1 MGFSKI
7 SADADFGGGVWHII
21 PSGEHREWAPLAIA
35 TRSSYS
41 RSIRAPIHQISG
53 AGWFK
58 KKQLFRVY
66 FCVVHELSPFI
77 FSNFLANL
85 NLKNATAVC
94 GIPFLQHTKDSPAIN
109 ASWFLRTWEVGKN
122 GRMQVATRADSNKKD
137 SDKKQLASSS
147 KRKQEQRGKCAF
159 LSWRMSTWTFQY

>member
-1 MGFSKI
+1 MAQVLDLIFI
-7 SADADFGGGVWHII
+7 SEILSSTVW
-21 PSGEHREWAPLAIA
+21 STAPNGAHGYFTDQLTWKCVVS
-35 TRSSYS
+35 TRSCS
-41 RSIRAPIHQISG
+41 RETGSTVFQKKTTFQSLFSCCTRFNHLYFFLPI
-53 AGWFK
+53 
-58 KKQLFRVY
+58 
-66 FCVVHELSPFI
+66 
-77 FSNFLANL
+77 LANL

>member
-1 MGFSKI
+1 MRRRVYLPS
-7 SADADFGGGVWHII
+7 SASF
-21 PSGEHREWAPLAIA
+21 PS
-35 TRSSYS
+35 TTNCSTTSSYTPNF
-41 RSIRAPIHQISG
+41 RRWVI
-53 AGWFK
+53 K
-58 KKQLFRVY
+58 KKQLFWVY
-66 FCVVHELSPFI
+66 FCVVHWYTRFNHLYFFLPI
-77 FSNFLANL
+77 LANL

>member
-1 MGFSKI
+1 MPLRI
-7 SADADFGGGVWHII
+7 TNLR
-21 PSGEHREWAPLAIA
+21 SGDT
-35 TRSSYS
+35 TRTL
-41 RSIRAPIHQISG
+41 RGPIHQISG
-53 AGWFK
+53 VGWFK
-58 KKQLFRVY
+58 KTQLFRVY

-147 KRKQEQRGKCAF
+147 KRKQETIAIESALKSTSNNFCLGCV
-159 LSWRMSTWTFQY
+159 RMYVLTLRQK